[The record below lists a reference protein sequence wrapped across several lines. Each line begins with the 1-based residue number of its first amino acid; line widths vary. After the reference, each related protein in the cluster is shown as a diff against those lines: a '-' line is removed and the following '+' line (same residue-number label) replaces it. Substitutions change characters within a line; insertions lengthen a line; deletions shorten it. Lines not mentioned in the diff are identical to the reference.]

1 MTIRGTEL
9 GRSSV
14 DFGSLLGPRTG
25 WASRDDSR
33 ATFGHFGGP
42 GTMMW
47 FYPTACTSPVA
58 LADRRFELWSAAALR
73 LWPQRSDAVLAWDP

>member
-1 MTIRGTEL
+1 MGERN
-9 GRSSV
+9 
-14 DFGSLLGPRTG
+14 
-25 WASRDDSR
+25 SR

-47 FYPTACTSPVA
+47 FDPTARTSPVA
-58 LADRRFELWSAAALR
+58 LADRRFELWSADALR